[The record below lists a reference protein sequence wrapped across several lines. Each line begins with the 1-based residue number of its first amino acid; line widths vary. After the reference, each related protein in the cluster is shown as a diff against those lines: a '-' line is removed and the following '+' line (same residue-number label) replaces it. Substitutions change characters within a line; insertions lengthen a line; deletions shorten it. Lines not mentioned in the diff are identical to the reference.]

1 MLSDDVY
8 AVVDNPPFNRS
19 PYDGYALKAK
29 YTSGIFKVI
38 GVNYAGKP
46 SVCKISDKEAVKIMT
61 GAFIPDGADC
71 VVPQEQQIG
80 AMSMLRCSI
89 NMIRKTI
96 LSNKVK
102 IL

>member
-1 MLSDDVY
+1 MRIGLEEAVELIKKNIITKPCEKIFIGDGLGRVLSDDVY

-46 SVCKISDKEAVKIMT
+46 SVCKISDKEAVK
-61 GAFIPDGADC
+61 
-71 VVPQEQQIG
+71 
-80 AMSMLRCSI
+80 
-89 NMIRKTI
+89 
-96 LSNKVK
+96 
-102 IL
+102 